1 MPIIDDSGFRA
12 DAWRR
17 WNSETAAAGDP
28 EAVILP
34 LDRVQADEATW
45 PAARRIGV
53 DLPNDADAAVLA
65 PVLARLSLIAVAFPG
80 FADGRGFSLARRL
93 RRMGYAKTLRASGHL
108 IADQY
113 AFARAAGFDEVE
125 IDEALARRQPE
136 AQWHRAARSMSL
148 SYQRGFDG
156 PRNILEARRGAV

>member
-1 MPIIDDSGFRA
+1 MPIVDDSGFRA
-12 DAWRR
+12 DAWTRIG
-17 WNSETAAAGDP
+17 ADDAVPADA
-28 EAVILP
+28 EAVIVP
-34 LDRVQADEATW
+34 LDRVLAGDGLST
-45 PAARRIGV
+45 ARRLGV
-53 DLPNDADAAVLA
+53 DLANDIDPAVLV
-65 PVLARLSLIAVAFPG
+65 PVLPRLSLIAVAFPA

-93 RRMGYAKTLRASGHL
+93 RRLGYARTLRATGHL

-125 IDEALARRQPE
+125 IGDDQARRQPE
-136 AQWHRAARSMSL
+136 EQWTRAAAAISL